1 MRHRV
6 LQILVSAVLLGALVG
21 CGGSTLLAYLGGGL
35 PPGDDD
41 IGGLVLAAAPVGTTQ
56 TGTDPTPV
64 VGAEVVLTLGQRE
77 VGRTQSGPG
86 GYFRFQRPATGQY
99 WVTVTPPAGSGLRQA
114 QRRFR
119 HQAGRQTFLTIV
131 LEREP

>member
-1 MRHRV
+1 MRTETIRM
-6 LQILVSAVLLGALVG
+6 LALLTLLAALGG

-41 IGGLVLAAAPVGTTQ
+41 IGGLILAAAPLATAQAGEPV
-56 TGTDPTPV
+56 PV
-64 VGAEVVLTLGQRE
+64 VGAEVILTLGPRE

-86 GYFRFQRPATGQY
+86 GYFRFERPGTGQY
-99 WVTVTPPAGSGLRQA
+99 GLTVKPPAGSGLREA

-119 HQAGRQTFLTIV
+119 HQAGRQTFLTVI
-131 LEREP
+131 LERDR